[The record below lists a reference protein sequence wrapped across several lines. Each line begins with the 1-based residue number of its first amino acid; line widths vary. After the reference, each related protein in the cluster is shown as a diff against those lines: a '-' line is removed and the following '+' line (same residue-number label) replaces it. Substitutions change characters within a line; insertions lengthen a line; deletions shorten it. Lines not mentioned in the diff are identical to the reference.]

1 MCYTVHPSRLRH
13 TLPLE
18 TVVKRIAFYVNHDKP
33 GVEAVRGR
41 LASLAHDLGF
51 VVSDDA
57 PEAVV
62 VLGGDGT
69 MLSAVHRFPGV
80 PLLGLNLGS
89 LGYLSGV
96 EAPRFE
102 DAIRALRDGRYA
114 ISART
119 ALAVRG
125 RTALNE
131 VVVSRGVSGH
141 AAVLELAIDGRPAT
155 SFFADGLVIATPT
168 GSTAYSL
175 AAGGPILMPD
185 SRSLVIT
192 PICPHAL
199 TARPLVICDSARL
212 SVRLRARPGAGTL
225 EVFADGASLG
235 PLAEGTGLC
244 VEKASAGVPLVE
256 LVGYDPY
263 EVLNRKLG
271 WSGSAIR

>member
-1 MCYTVHPSRLRH
+1 M
-13 TLPLE
+13 
-18 TVVKRIAFYVNHDKP
+18 KRISFYVNHDKP
-33 GVEAVRGR
+33 GVEAVRGH

-51 VVSDDA
+51 VISDDG

-69 MLSAVHRFPGV
+69 MLSAVHRFHGV

-96 EAPRFE
+96 EGPHFD
-102 DAIRALRDGRYA
+102 DALHALRDGLYA
-114 ISART
+114 ISTRT
-119 ALAVRG
+119 ALTVRG

-141 AAVLELAIDGRPAT
+141 AAVIELAVEDRPAT

-199 TARPLVICDSARL
+199 TSRPLVVCDSCRL
-212 SVRLRARPGAGTL
+212 SVRLRARPGAEML

-235 PLAEGTGLC
+235 SLTEGTELA
-244 VEKASAGVPLVE
+244 VEKASVGVPLVE